1 MRCFVLCMYFYQH
14 CQLICCFVIIHV
26 LFVYYLCLTHVLSAA
41 FYLVCTFVSVVLYSQ
56 YSYVLSSA
64 LPTSRLPST
73 CMHFHQYC
81 LLMSCFFPSTVCPFV
96 SIVLALPTNF
106 VLCTFVCSFIST
118 LHVVKYFVS
127 NLTHQRLFQF
137 TIFGFRVSWIHST
150 LKETVS
156 QTYNPLVILIF
167 SIFTLGTLSLKH
179 SLMFI
184 QFLHCESNCFV
195 VYVQLHCPPNYSVVY
210 TVQCMSY

>member
-1 MRCFVLCMYFYQH
+1 MVTTSITISFSYAMLCS
-14 CQLICCFVIIHV
+14 LHV
-26 LFVYYLCLTHVLSAA
+26 LLLALSTHLRLCNYPCTVRLLPLPNSCAQRCLLLSLY
-41 FYLVCTFVSVVLYSQ
+41 FRQRCLHHTVLYSQ

-167 SIFTLGTLSLKH
+167 L
-179 SLMFI
+179 
-184 QFLHCESNCFV
+184 FLHQVHFPSNT
-195 VYVQLHCPPNYSVVY
+195 L
-210 TVQCMSY
+210 